1 MQYDKPKYQW
11 QLSVYK
17 MKDSGHYNKNKKEVN
32 NDKFQKGKRT
42 DSTKQK
48 EKKKK
53 KKEGKK
59 GPTLDL
65 LFIHKTTNFCSLLSL
80 YLVWF

>member
-1 MQYDKPKYQW
+1 MQYDKPKYQR

-17 MKDSGHYNKNKKEVN
+17 MKDSGHYNINKKEVN

-53 KKEGKK
+53 KRKERK
-59 GPTLDL
+59 GL
-65 LFIHKTTNFCSLLSL
+65 LLTCCSFTKLQISAV
-80 YLVWF
+80 YYPFT

>member
-1 MQYDKPKYQW
+1 MI
-11 QLSVYK
+11 
-17 MKDSGHYNKNKKEVN
+17 NFKKEN
-32 NDKFQKGKRT
+32 GQTAPDKR
-42 DSTKQK
+42 
-48 EKKKK
+48 KKK